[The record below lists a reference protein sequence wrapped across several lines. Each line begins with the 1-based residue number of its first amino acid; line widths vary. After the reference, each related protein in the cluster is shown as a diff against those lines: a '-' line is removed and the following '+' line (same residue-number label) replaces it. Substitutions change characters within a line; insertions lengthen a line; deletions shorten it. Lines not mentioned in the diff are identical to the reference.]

1 MSDTIRM
8 ERTAIDW
15 IVFYAGAFS
24 LEVALT
30 LTLTAALN
38 SGTPTAAST
47 AEILRAG

>member
-24 LEVALT
+24 LAVALT

-38 SGTPTAAST
+38 SGTPTASAT
-47 AEILRAG
+47 PVIRRAG